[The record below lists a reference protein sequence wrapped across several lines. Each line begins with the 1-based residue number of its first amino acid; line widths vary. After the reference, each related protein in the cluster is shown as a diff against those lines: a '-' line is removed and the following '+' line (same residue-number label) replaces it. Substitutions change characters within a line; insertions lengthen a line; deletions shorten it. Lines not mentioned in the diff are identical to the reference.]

1 MRRED
6 KNRASGNRIS
16 GNHEIQGLCVVL
28 YFAAFKSNLLDRNS
42 FAMALTLTLDAAKI
56 VEEKLQFFQHK
67 FITLRRC
74 RHDELISPN
83 SLYISP
89 AVTHFY

>member
-1 MRRED
+1 MHPED
-6 KNRASGNRIS
+6 KNRASGNCIS
-16 GNHEIQGLCVVL
+16 RNHVIQGLGVIL

-67 FITLRRC
+67 FITLHRC

-83 SLYISP
+83 SLNISP
-89 AVTHFY
+89 AVSYFY